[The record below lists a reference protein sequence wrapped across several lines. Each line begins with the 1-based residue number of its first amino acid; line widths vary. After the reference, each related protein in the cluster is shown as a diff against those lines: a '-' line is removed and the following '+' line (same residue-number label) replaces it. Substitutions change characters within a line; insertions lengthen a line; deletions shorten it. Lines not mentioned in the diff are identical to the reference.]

1 MNTGSCSTLERV
13 LLPKRRASCQTR
25 THETAMSTI
34 SVWDIGL
41 GDAVM
46 GVTRRRDGF
55 RHSSDERSN
64 AAVAVCPSYW
74 QKVPQGGANNLRSR
88 LLATMIFSA
97 PAQNTWRFSA
107 MPDATVFT
115 AVFLLLL
122 AHAGS
127 RSTSLGPPLQAA
139 ERASKH
145 TQPPVMLSEGGSSWP
160 SESKHRYWIH
170 EVRATIGALRLAA
183 KAAARSG

>member
-25 THETAMSTI
+25 THETAMSTV
-34 SVWDIGL
+34 SVWSIGL
-41 GDAVM
+41 ADAVM
-46 GVTRRRDGF
+46 EVTRRRDGF

-64 AAVAVCPSYW
+64 AAEAVCHNYW
-74 QKVPQGGANNLRSR
+74 QKVPQGAANNLRSR
-88 LLATMIFSA
+88 PLATMIFSE
-97 PAQNTWRFSA
+97 PQNTWRFSA

-127 RSTSLGPPLQAA
+127 GSTSPGPPLQAA

-145 TQPPVMLSEGGSSWP
+145 TQPPVMLSGRGSSW
-160 SESKHRYWIH
+160 SRESKHPYWIH
-170 EVRATIGALRLAA
+170 EVRAIIGTLRLAA